1 METNAAAVTVAGGAI
16 TLGVLTVTT
25 ARGARLSIV
34 TWKQ

>member
-1 METNAAAVTVAGGAI
+1 METNAAAITVASGTI

-25 ARGARLSIV
+25 ACGARFSIV